1 MIKCFQNKITCTNS
15 KPTCVKTIIFC
26 VDGNSPANR
35 TRVIVSMASAF
46 EMFLCPEDMREHS
59 VTHLCGKPCRW
70 VCNTAKYQQLWVLIK
85 LKSWAM
91 CFRIPSSLQTRA
103 EKRRP
108 GAAGTLVGEWCLCWV
123 TTDVCWVLNLN
134 LHWFSSGFGLN
145 SKTNT
150 NSRDSL
156 L

>member
-35 TRVIVSMASAF
+35 TRVIVSMASDF

-59 VTHLCGKPCRW
+59 VTHLCGKCAIQASTSTLGPD
-70 VCNTAKYQQLWVLIK
+70 K
-85 LKSWAM
+85 LKSCAM
-91 CFRIPSSLQTRA
+91 CFRIPSPLQTRP

-108 GAAGTLVGEWCLCWV
+108 GAAGTLVGTRYLCWV
-123 TTDVCWVLNLN
+123 TTELCLVLNLN